1 MNKIMILGTFHM
13 EGSCDVYGEKQ
24 EGISTERRQK
34 EIQELVDRIKK
45 FDPTVIA
52 VEVEKRA
59 NELLQEKYNAY
70 WESNVLERENE
81 VWQIG
86 FRLAKQLGHKKVV
99 GVDWMEEGVSQRG
112 CGDVLTY
119 LEEKEPELCVE
130 LKRYIGAV
138 VKLDEKTTI
147 LDTYRK
153 MNSKEEFE
161 KSLAYYV
168 NYARIGSAE
177 DYYGLGWLLW
187 WYQRNLIIFAN
198 ISELVRKDSD
208 ERVLLLIGAAHRG
221 ILTEM
226 LADSRLFEVVDV
238 LEYLEEGE

>member
-13 EGSCDVYGEKQ
+13 EGSCDVHGEKQ
-24 EGISTERRQK
+24 EGISTERWQK
-34 EIQELVDRIKK
+34 EIQELLDRIKK
-45 FDPTVIA
+45 LNPTVIA
-52 VEVEKRA
+52 VEVEKRV
-59 NELLQEKYNAY
+59 NELLQGKYNAY
-70 WESNVLERENE
+70 LESDVLERENE
-81 VWQIG
+81 VYQIA

-119 LEEKEPELCVE
+119 LEEKESELCEE
-130 LKRYIGAV
+130 LKRYVGAL

-147 LDTYRK
+147 LDAYRK
-153 MNSKEEFE
+153 MNSKEELE

-168 NYARIGSAE
+168 NYARIGIKE
-177 DYYGLGWLLW
+177 GYYGLGWLLW

-198 ISELVRKDSD
+198 LSELVKTDSE
-208 ERVLLLIGAAHRG
+208 ERILLLIGAVHRG

-226 LADSRLFEVVDV
+226 LADSKLFEVVDV